1 MSRLF
6 QNIQL
11 LLFQAILTMIPG
23 DAEIARL
30 TDLYRR
36 AVRALKD
43 SAKDLGDRD
52 TQLFRFREAH
62 CSNFPAKCTHLP
74 YEHSNVTRL
83 PCTRRDCMAR
93 SGEVTRQGETIS
105 ELQEYI
111 NVIAPMATIGSAVR
125 IQFLEEARAAL
136 EGDSPNECIMREGL
150 LAARGANGDIDNNLF
165 AGSDTIDEHPLFK
178 VFEKIYNIKPREDWE
193 DLPELLKRTIDCQ
206 ATVRFMKNL
215 PATADMLILL
225 NGHEKLC
232 EQLIGRFKKWV
243 DRKTELFEAN
253 VNHWFLLDRLEWL
266 TDEILL
272 FEGEKSV
279 ERFQRYMVRIFDFN
293 L

>member
-1 MSRLF
+1 
-6 QNIQL
+6 
-11 LLFQAILTMIPG
+11 
-23 DAEIARL
+23 
-30 TDLYRR
+30 
-36 AVRALKD
+36 
-43 SAKDLGDRD
+43 
-52 TQLFRFREAH
+52 
-62 CSNFPAKCTHLP
+62 
-74 YEHSNVTRL
+74 
-83 PCTRRDCMAR
+83 MAR
-93 SGEVTRQGETIS
+93 SGEVTHQGETIS

-150 LAARGANGDIDNNLF
+150 LAARGANGETDNNLF
-165 AGSDTIDEHPLFK
+165 AGSDTIDEQPLFK

>member
-1 MSRLF
+1 
-6 QNIQL
+6 
-11 LLFQAILTMIPG
+11 MIPG

-36 AVRALKD
+36 AVGALKD

-93 SGEVTRQGETIS
+93 SGEVTRQGETIA

-150 LAARGANGDIDNNLF
+150 LAARGANGETDNNLF

-232 EQLIGRFKKWV
+232 QQLIGRFKKWV
-243 DRKTELFEAN
+243 DGKTELFEAN

-279 ERFQRYMVRIFDFN
+279 ERFQKYMVRIIAVK